1 MSYEIKKVVV
11 LGSGL
16 MGNGLTQVFARDKDT
31 AVVLRSRS
39 KKSNPFEGV
48 RADLDILIKNG
59 AMTEEDAG
67 AILSR
72 MSFTD
77 DMEEALADADL
88 VVECVL
94 ENMELKQDLF
104 REIEPLIRPDTIL
117 ATNTSVMS
125 ITQIASKTQ
134 KKDRVVGTHFW
145 NPPYL
150 IPLVEVVKGDG
161 TSLEVVDAVYGYLK
175 KIGKKPVKCM
185 KDVQGFIA
193 NRLQH
198 AIWREALYVV
208 EAGIADAATVDEALK
223 YGPGLRWPHL
233 GILENVDMIG
243 ADLSLDIQRGV
254 IPYLADNKE
263 PSALLEKLV
272 AEGKLGFKAEPD
284 ADGLH
289 EGYQK
294 WTDGQ
299 IAESRTALREYLIKV
314 TKDLK

>member
-1 MSYEIKKVVV
+1 MEIRKVAV

-31 AVVLRSRS
+31 SVVLRSRS
-39 KKSNPFEGV
+39 KKDDPFAGV
-48 RADLDILIKNG
+48 RADLDILIRND
-59 AMTEEDAG
+59 AMSAEEAE

-77 DMEEALADADL
+77 DMEAAVADADL
-88 VVECVL
+88 VVECVP
-94 ENMELKQDLF
+94 ENMEIKQGLF
-104 REIEPLIRPDTIL
+104 AGIEPLVRPDCIL

-125 ITQIASKTQ
+125 ITQIAQKTQ
-134 KKDRVVGTHFW
+134 DKSRVIGTHFW

-150 IPLVEVVKGDG
+150 IPLVEVVKGDE
-161 TSLEVVDAVYGYLK
+161 TSMEVMDVTYDYLK

-185 KDVQGFIA
+185 KDVQGFVA

-198 AIWREALYVV
+198 ALWREALYMV
-208 EAGIADAATVDEALK
+208 EAGIADAPTVDEALR
-223 YGPGLRWPHL
+223 YGPGLRWPHM
-233 GILENVDMIG
+233 GVLENVDMIG

-263 PSALLEKLV
+263 PSKLLERLV
-272 AEGKLGFKAEPD
+272 ADGKLGFKT
-284 ADGLH
+284 G

-294 WTDGQ
+294 WTEEQ
-299 IAESRTALREYLIKV
+299 AAERRTALREYLIKV
-314 TKDLK
+314 TKDLE

>member
-1 MSYEIKKVVV
+1 MEIKKVAV

-31 AVVLRSRS
+31 QVVLRSRS
-39 KKSNPFEGV
+39 MKDDPFAGV
-48 RADLDILIKNG
+48 RDDLKILIDGG
-59 AMTEEDAG
+59 AMTEADAEG
-67 AILSR
+67 ILSR

-77 DMEEALADADL
+77 NMEEAVSDADL

-94 ENMELKQDLF
+94 EVMEIKQDLF
-104 REIEPLIRPDTIL
+104 RDIEPLVKPDCIL

-125 ITQIASKTQ
+125 ITEIASKT
-134 KKDRVVGTHFW
+134 KDKSRVIGTHFW

-150 IPLVEVVKGDG
+150 IPLVEVVKGDE
-161 TSLEVVDAVYGYLK
+161 TSMEVMDVTYDYLK

-185 KDVQGFIA
+185 KDVQGFVA

-198 AIWREALYVV
+198 ALWREALYMV
-208 EAGIADAATVDEALK
+208 EAGIADAPTVDEALR

-233 GILENVDMIG
+233 GVLENVDMIG
-243 ADLSLDIQRGV
+243 ADLSLNIQRGV

-263 PSALLEKLV
+263 PSALLVKLV
-272 AEGKLGFKAEPD
+272 EEGKLGFKT
-284 ADGLH
+284 G

-294 WTDGQ
+294 WTE
-299 IAESRTALREYLIKV
+299 AEAAASRKSLREYLMKV
-314 TKDLK
+314 TKDLS

>member
-1 MSYEIKKVVV
+1 MEIKKVAV

-31 AVVLRSRS
+31 SVVLRSRS
-39 KKSNPFEGV
+39 MKDDPFAGV
-48 RADLDILIKNG
+48 RADLDILIANDAMSG
-59 AMTEEDAG
+59 AEAE

-77 DMEEALADADL
+77 NMEEAVSDADL
-88 VVECVL
+88 VVECVP
-94 ENMELKQDLF
+94 ENMEIKQNFLRD
-104 REIEPLIRPDTIL
+104 IEPLARPDCIL

-125 ITQIASKTQ
+125 ITQIAEKTQ
-134 KKDRVVGTHFW
+134 DRSRVIGTHFW

-150 IPLVEVVKGDG
+150 IPLVEVVKGDE
-161 TSLEVVDAVYGYLK
+161 TSMEVMDATYEYLK
-175 KIGKKPVKCM
+175 KIGKKPVRCM
-185 KDVQGFIA
+185 KDVQGFVA

-198 AIWREALYVV
+198 ALWREALYMV
-208 EAGIADAATVDEALK
+208 EAGIADAPTVDEALK

-233 GILENVDMIG
+233 GVLENVDMIG

-272 AEGKLGFKAEPD
+272 AEGKLGFKT
-284 ADGLH
+284 G

-294 WTDGQ
+294 WTEEE
-299 IAESRTALREYLIKV
+299 AAASRKSLREYLIKV

>member
-1 MSYEIKKVVV
+1 MTIKKVAV

-31 AVVLRSRS
+31 SVVLRSRS
-39 KKSNPFEGV
+39 MKANP
-48 RADLDILIKNG
+48 LDGIRGNLDQLIEND
-59 AMTEEDAG
+59 AMTEEEAG

-72 MSFTD
+72 ISFTD
-77 DMEEALADADL
+77 DMEDALKDTDL
-88 VVECVL
+88 VVECVP
-94 ENMELKQDLF
+94 EVMEIKQDLF
-104 REIEPLIRPDTIL
+104 RDIEPLVRPDTIL

-125 ITQIASKTQ
+125 ITEIASKTQ

-150 IPLVEVVKGDG
+150 IPLVEVVKGEE
-161 TSLEVVDAVYGYLK
+161 TSLEVLDITYDYLK
-175 KIGKKPVKCM
+175 KIGKKPVKCL

-243 ADLSLDIQRGV
+243 TDLSLNIQRGV
-254 IPYLADNKE
+254 IPYLADNKT
-263 PSALLEKLV
+263 PSPLLEKLV
-272 AEGKLGFKAEPD
+272 EEGKIGFKT
-284 ADGLH
+284 G

-294 WTDGQ
+294 WTPEE
-299 IAESRTALREYLIKV
+299 AAARNLALREYLIKV

>member
-1 MSYEIKKVVV
+1 MEIRKVAV

-16 MGNGLTQVFARDKDT
+16 MGNGLTQVFARDKDARVT
-31 AVVLRSRS
+31 LRSRS
-39 KKSNPFEGV
+39 KKDDPFAGV
-48 RADLDILIKNG
+48 RADLDLLIANG
-59 AMTEEDAG
+59 AMSGEEAE

-77 DMEEALADADL
+77 DMEEAVSDADF
-88 VVECVL
+88 VIECVP
-94 ENMELKQDLF
+94 ENMEIKQGLF
-104 REIEPLIRPDTIL
+104 RDVEPMVRPDCIL

-125 ITQIASKTQ
+125 VTQIASKT
-134 KKDRVVGTHFW
+134 KDKSRVVGAHFW

-150 IPLVEVVKGDG
+150 IPLVEVVKGDE
-161 TSLEVVDAVYGYLK
+161 TSMEVMDAVYDYLK

-185 KDVQGFIA
+185 KDVQGFVA

-198 AIWREALYVV
+198 ALWREALYMV
-208 EAGIADAATVDEALK
+208 EAGIADAPTVDEALK

-233 GILENVDMIG
+233 GVLENVDMIG

-263 PSALLEKLV
+263 PSALLVKLV
-272 AEGKLGFKAEPD
+272 EEGKLGFKT
-284 ADGLH
+284 G
-289 EGYQK
+289 EGYRK
-294 WTDGQ
+294 WTEEE
-299 IAESRTALREYLIKV
+299 AAASRKSLREYLIKV

>member
-1 MSYEIKKVVV
+1 MDIKKIAV

-16 MGNGLTQVFARDKDT
+16 MGSGLCLAFARDEHT
-31 AVVLRSRS
+31 SVALRSRA
-39 KKSNPFEGV
+39 KKQDPFAGV
-48 RADLDILIKNG
+48 RSAMDILIAND
-59 AMTEEDAG
+59 AMTGGEAD

-77 DMEEALADADL
+77 DMETALDGADL
-88 VVECVL
+88 VVECVP
-94 ENMELKQDLF
+94 EHMEIKQNLF
-104 REIEPLIRPDTIL
+104 RDIEPLVRDDAIL

-125 ITQIASKTQ
+125 VTEIAGKTR

-150 IPLVEVVKGDG
+150 IPLVEVVKGDE
-161 TSLEVVDAVYGYLK
+161 TSLDVMDTVYDYLR

-198 AIWREALYVV
+198 AIWREALYMV
-208 EAGIADAATVDEALK
+208 EAGIADAATVDEALR

-233 GILENVDMIG
+233 GILENVDMVG
-243 ADLSLDIQRGV
+243 TDLALDIQRGV
-254 IPYLADNKE
+254 LPYLADNKA
-263 PSALLEKLV
+263 PSKLLETLV
-272 AEGKLGFKAEPD
+272 AEGKLGFKT
-284 ADGLH
+284 G

-294 WTDGQ
+294 WTPEQAD
-299 IAESRTALREYLIKV
+299 ERNRALREYLIKA

>member
-1 MSYEIKKVVV
+1 MEIKKVAV

-16 MGNGLTQVFARDKDT
+16 MGNGLVQVFAKDKDT
-31 AVVLRSRS
+31 SVVLRSRS
-39 KKSNPFEGV
+39 KKQNPLDGV
-48 RADLDILIKNG
+48 RKNLDILIEND
-59 AMTEEDAG
+59 AMDEEEAG

-72 MSFTD
+72 ISFTD
-77 DMEEALADADL
+77 DMEEALTDTDL

-94 ENMELKQDLF
+94 EDMEIKQNLF
-104 REIEPLIRPDTIL
+104 RDIEPLCKDTCIL

-125 ITQIASKTQ
+125 ITEIASKTQ
-134 KKDRVVGTHFW
+134 DKSRVVGTHFW

-150 IPLVEVVKGDG
+150 IPLVEVIKGEE
-161 TSLEVVDAVYGYLK
+161 TSMEVLDTTYDYLQ

-198 AIWREALYVV
+198 AIWREALSIV
-208 EAGIADAATVDEALK
+208 ENGIADAKTVDEALK

-233 GILENVDMIG
+233 GILENVDMVG
-243 ADLSLDIQRGV
+243 TDLSLSIQRGV
-254 IPYLADNKE
+254 LPYLEDSHE
-263 PSALLEKLV
+263 PSKVLVKLV
-272 AEGKLGFKAEPD
+272 EEGKLGFKT
-284 ADGLH
+284 G

-294 WTDGQ
+294 WTEEQ
-299 IAESRTALREYLIKV
+299 IAASNRSLREYLIKA